1 MKKPAKK
8 KTDKVYVQI
17 VNDETQ
23 KCAQQMG
30 PMSRAMAEDV
40 RMGAMI
46 NMNNR
51 EWSVLIST
59 TKRKVSK

>member
-23 KCAQQMG
+23 KCARQMG